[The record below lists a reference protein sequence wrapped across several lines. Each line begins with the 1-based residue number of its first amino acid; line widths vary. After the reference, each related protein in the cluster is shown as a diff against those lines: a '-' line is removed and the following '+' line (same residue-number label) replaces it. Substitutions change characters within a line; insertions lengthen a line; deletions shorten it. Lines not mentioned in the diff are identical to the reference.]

1 MEDGGKL
8 VTEELMFYFL
18 TAGTIHSEVCF
29 PGDRFKRRGLHISFS
44 GDFSL
49 HGSNT
54 YVAMKAI
61 VRSIQSTRQKNLLA
75 LRYEKGVKKAFVAD
89 ERAKELFRYRE
100 SNPGLVGTLN
110 ESDQC

>member
-61 VRSIQSTRQKNLLA
+61 VRSIQSTRRKNLLA
-75 LRYEKGVKKAFVAD
+75 LRYEKGKRCKK
-89 ERAKELFRYRE
+89 KC
-100 SNPGLVGTLN
+100 SSPTNGQKN
-110 ESDQC
+110 CSDTGNRTRV